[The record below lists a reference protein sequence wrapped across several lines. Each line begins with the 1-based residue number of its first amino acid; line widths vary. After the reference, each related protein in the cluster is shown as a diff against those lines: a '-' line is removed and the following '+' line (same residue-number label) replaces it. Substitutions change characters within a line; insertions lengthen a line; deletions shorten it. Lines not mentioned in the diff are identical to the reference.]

1 MDVDAVAVVFGRY
14 SGDGLEGG
22 AGVGP
27 AREGG
32 HAGGVVDDE
41 DGVVGA
47 EELVLVFADGDPG
60 AAGGGAGGGPF
71 GGGFLGAAEGLAGV
85 GAVGPGGVEGGVAAA
100 DFYGLRVG
108 AQLGARGAGVIG
120 GAVAVEEGVLL
131 RLADGHFGGGVGD
144 VLLALVGQRRGSG
157 VGRGGGVGRGRIRG
171 ERRGE
176 ERACAG
182 AAGLLERGRRRRGCG
197 YQGSAR
203 RCQALV
209 YLRPTGRGEPT
220 APAGIASPPAA
231 RNYNRHRRARRR

>member
-47 EELVLVFADGDPG
+47 EELVLVFADGDSG
-60 AAGGGAGGGPF
+60 AAGGGPF

-85 GAVGPGGVEGGVAAA
+85 CSVGSGGVEGGVAAA
-100 DFYGLRVG
+100 DFHGLRVG
-108 AQLGARGAGVIG
+108 AQLGAPGAGIEG

-144 VLLALVGQRRGSG
+144 VFLALVGQR
-157 VGRGGGVGRGRIRG
+157 RGGGVGRGRIRG

-209 YLRPTGRGEPT
+209 YLGPTGRGEPT
-220 APAGIASPPAA
+220 APAGITSPPAA